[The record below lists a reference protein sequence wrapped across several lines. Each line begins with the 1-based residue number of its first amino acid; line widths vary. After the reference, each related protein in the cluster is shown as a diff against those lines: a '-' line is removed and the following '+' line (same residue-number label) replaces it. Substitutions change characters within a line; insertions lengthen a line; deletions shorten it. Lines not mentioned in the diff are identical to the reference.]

1 YEVYFSV
8 PQDKDNKRV
17 QSIVKIGATYM
28 HTPIDRRGM
37 NPLNDF
43 KLIKSYNKI
52 IRDINPDII
61 LTYTIKPNIYGSYVA
76 NKFKIPVIMN
86 ITGLGTSL
94 VSGRLKS
101 FIKSLYKYAGNKS
114 ETVFFQN
121 ESNRE
126 FFIINGLVRENKTQL
141 IPGSGVNIER
151 FLPDSKS
158 DHKSTMNLL
167 FIGRVM
173 KEKGI
178 EEFLSTASS
187 LSTKYKNIEF
197 QILGF
202 FEEEKYK
209 KIIEEN
215 TNSNI
220 KYLGVSSDV
229 RNEIR
234 NADCVVNPSYHEGMS
249 NVLLES
255 AAMGK
260 PLLASNIP
268 GCKEIID
275 DGCNGFLF
283 ESQSVDSL
291 EKTVVKLIELN
302 PDQRDRMGKKSR
314 EKAVKEFD
322 RQIVV
327 NKYLK

>member
-1 YEVYFSV
+1 
-8 PQDKDNKRV
+8 
-17 QSIVKIGATYM
+17 
-28 HTPIDRRGM
+28 
-37 NPLNDF
+37 
-43 KLIKSYNKI
+43 
-52 IRDINPDII
+52 
-61 LTYTIKPNIYGSYVA
+61 VA
-76 NKFKIPVIMN
+76 NLLTEI
-86 ITGLGTSL
+86 
-94 VSGRLKS
+94 
-101 FIKSLYKYAGNKS
+101 
-114 ETVFFQN
+114 Q
-121 ESNRE
+121 SN
-126 FFIINGLVRENKTQL
+126 V
-141 IPGSGVNIER
+141 
-151 FLPDSKS
+151 
-158 DHKSTMNLL
+158 
-167 FIGRVM
+167 
-173 KEKGI
+173 
-178 EEFLSTASS
+178 
-187 LSTKYKNIEF
+187 EF

-209 KIIEEN
+209 KILEDN
-215 TNSNI
+215 KNPNI

-229 RNEIR
+229 RNEIKDV
-234 NADCVVNPSYHEGMS
+234 DCIINPSYHEGMS

-275 DGCNGFLF
+275 DGRNGFLF

-327 NKYLK
+327 NKYLKEIEKILEGK